1 MCIRDRQ
8 PAENPDDEAAIV
20 VPREK
25 STVMYASN
33 VANTRTFE
41 VKTPDVVIKVNPER
55 TDLVETMEIDGRKCI
70 VIQISDQVEVNG
82 IPINNN

>member
-1 MCIRDRQ
+1 MSEVDG
-8 PAENPDDEAAIV
+8 
-20 VPREK
+20 EK
-25 STVMYASN
+25 STVMYATN
-33 VANTRTFE
+33 VANTKTFE

-82 IPINNN
+82 IPINNK